1 MASAAAHGN
10 ERRLVNCRAAMPDI
24 LRKSILGTSQVAARL
39 LVASLLLVACATDGT
54 RVADSVPGATRG
66 PHSRIQVRVETKD
79 GPPRTFVPPRAMPV
93 EVTAAQFDLAMARL
107 VAGLEFPSP
116 SRHRLALTSCG
127 QPGQEDE
134 GAALTRGYR
143 FWCERRGTPGDCLS
157 LLGKAHSLGAEARS
171 TLALTIALGS
181 VWEGS
186 VDVWASMVDPVALQ
200 SMVMS
205 ALAGYL
211 AMLAFPNPVT
221 QAAAVSFG
229 CFMVAWLGVDTV
241 WSLLQGWRQLELE
254 TQQARTF
261 AEVREAGER
270 FGRVMGAQVGRL
282 LVMLATAA
290 LGSTTNLLMK
300 GPGLPG
306 YAQASLMA
314 RTQMGLELTAVG
326 QVRQVLIGQGS
337 LTLTLAPGALA
348 MASQGKNGG
357 GDAPSNHRLPSIE
370 SWRKPRFTED
380 GKILPHPGT
389 RNPPTPITNLGRNRA
404 GQTITDGKHSIRFDK
419 DGFPEFNSKFET
431 ILDDIHIGSGK
442 SSAHRRAANTNLYQ
456 AIQRAPRLAKEL
468 GLSQSDVSK
477 LLKSDL
483 SPSRYTWHH
492 HQDAGRMQ
500 LVLREEHR
508 LATPN
513 TGGMAI
519 WGGGYSP

>member
-1 MASAAAHGN
+1 
-10 ERRLVNCRAAMPDI
+10 MPDTHC
-24 LRKSILGTSQVAARL
+24 RSILGTSQVAGRL
-39 LVASLLLVACATDGT
+39 LVASLLLAACATDGP
-54 RVADSVPGATRG
+54 RVAESIPGAARG
-66 PHSRIQVRVETKD
+66 SHSRVQVRLETEK
-79 GPPRTFVPPRAMPV
+79 GATRTFVPPRARPV
-93 EVTAAQFDLAMARL
+93 EVTPAQFDSAMALL
-107 VAGLEFPSP
+107 VAGLELPSP
-116 SRHRLALTSCG
+116 SRHRLALTACG
-127 QPGQEDE
+127 QSGQEDA
-134 GAALTRGYR
+134 GAALTRGYQ

-157 LLGKAHSLGAEARS
+157 LLGNTPSLGAEAKR

-181 VWEGS
+181 VWAGS

-200 SMVMS
+200 SMVMT

-314 RTQMGLELTAVG
+314 RTQMGLELSAVG
-326 QVRQVLIGQGS
+326 QVRQVLVGQGS
-337 LTLTLAPGALA
+337 VTLTLAPGALA
-348 MASQGKNGG
+348 MAAQGSAGG
-357 GDAPSNHRLPSIE
+357 GDAPSKHRLPSIE

-380 GKILPHPGT
+380 GKILPYPGT

-404 GQTITDGKHSIRFDK
+404 GQTVTNGKSTLRFDK
-419 DGFPEFNSKFET
+419 DGFAEFHTKFET
-431 ILDDIHIGSGK
+431 LLDDLHIGSGQRFSHYK
-442 SSAHRRAANTNLYQ
+442 AANQKLSQ
-456 AIQRAPRLAKEL
+456 AIKKDPGLAKEL
-468 GLSQSDVSK
+468 GLSADAIEK
-477 LLKSDL
+477 LPTSTKPPDGYS
-483 SPSRYTWHH
+483 WHH
-492 HQDAGRMQ
+492 HQDVGRMQ
-500 LVLREEHR
+500 LVNLDEHQ
-508 LATPN
+508 LAAPH

-519 WGGGYSP
+519 WGGGQ